1 MHAASV
7 HPEPGSNSR
16 IIVFNRPIRSLK
28 SLYSSIFALSYLFLK
43 FTLVEFCTLQRIFR
57 DSYFRTYICF
67 VLLSVIQL
75 SRTNFFMLP
84 LFCGSLIIISQ
95 HFRFVNRFF
104 KTFFENFW
112 LFSINHKLVCYVRG
126 RSRDLEYSTTF
137 PPLCQVWVST
147 KYIGIVFLFCAGCTM
162 CGYKRA
168 LGNAEGFTYELLWDY
183 IEQTGFVLSLEK

>member
-16 IIVFNRPIRSLK
+16 IIVFNRPSMDRSN
-28 SLYSSIFALSYLFLK
+28 LYSSFLLLAFLFLK

-75 SRTNFFMLP
+75 SRTNFFTLP

-95 HFRFVNRFF
+95 RLCFVNRFF
-104 KTFFENFW
+104 KTFFKKFR
-112 LFSINHKLVCYVRG
+112 LFSIDQ
-126 RSRDLEYSTTF
+126 SS
-137 PPLCQVWVST
+137 S
-147 KYIGIVFLFCAGCTM
+147 A
-162 CGYKRA
+162 
-168 LGNAEGFTYELLWDY
+168 
-183 IEQTGFVLSLEK
+183 VLSAALATLNILPLSPRFVKCGF